1 MKKDEIFFGQ
11 QILTSTS
18 ANFIANQAK
27 NAYQQLEKEL
37 DNIRFYDKFMTL
49 IGTNTKDV
57 LSDGVR
63 SVGDINEKLYRV
75 AKLKSLIAW
84 CREGIRAKE
93 NLVKEAQNMSYED
106 FGIELPERPI
116 SPVYLTEDE
125 IVGSWNI
132 KQLNR
137 YYYLETLC
145 AEIGKYIHPDGVF
158 AQQRDKMFDVIH
170 NPRTVSGNGRDT
182 IVYTYETSLPVQ
194 EVEDKFMELQNLHRT
209 YQAELN
215 SMKHEIE
222 TAIEDD
228 KKSKNLQYQTDYANY
243 SELMQVKNAELKRL
257 KDKKLS
263 DIQKLKI
270 VIPDSLR
277 PIYEEVS
284 ALGKKQS

>member
-11 QILTSTS
+11 QGLTSTS

-63 SVGDINEKLYRV
+63 SVGDINEKLDRV

-132 KQLNR
+132 K
-137 YYYLETLC
+137 
-145 AEIGKYIHPDGVF
+145 
-158 AQQRDKMFDVIH
+158 
-170 NPRTVSGNGRDT
+170 
-182 IVYTYETSLPVQ
+182 
-194 EVEDKFMELQNLHRT
+194 
-209 YQAELN
+209 
-215 SMKHEIE
+215 
-222 TAIEDD
+222 
-228 KKSKNLQYQTDYANY
+228 
-243 SELMQVKNAELKRL
+243 
-257 KDKKLS
+257 
-263 DIQKLKI
+263 
-270 VIPDSLR
+270 
-277 PIYEEVS
+277 
-284 ALGKKQS
+284 